1 VPAGQPEG
9 WDSYWDRPWP
19 YGAPA
24 AYEAFATIATPL
36 FAGFSATLVG
46 LVVTS
51 EADLRWPS
59 VSLALLTGSTVT
71 FLMAVQ
77 FGIWAR
83 SYTTTPEEISEWRPE
98 YDPDPLLLRTIQR
111 LHRLGYLRWAKR
123 FHNTYRIGLLLLLL
137 GLAATLVPSH
147 GIHAFR
153 GLAIGIAIAGCIAE
167 VVWIAANEI
176 LRNSTDWEVVTNG
189 TVVAP
194 RDGDSANGSA
204 LERMA
209 RMLVPKETLEKP
221 HIAEPVQPDQ
231 EDELV
236 ADLQQQARA
245 LESQARALESQ
256 ARALESQARALES
269 RAGMVGG
276 SQLGPAS

>member
-1 VPAGQPEG
+1 
-9 WDSYWDRPWP
+9 
-19 YGAPA
+19 
-24 AYEAFATIATPL
+24 
-36 FAGFSATLVG
+36 VG

-51 EADLRWPS
+51 EADLRWPG

-83 SYTTTPEEISEWRPE
+83 SYTTTPNEISEWRPE
-98 YDPDPLLLRTIQR
+98 SDPDPLLLPTIQR

-153 GLAIGIAIAGCIAE
+153 GLAIGIALTGCIAE
-167 VVWIAANEI
+167 VIWIAANEI

-194 RDGDSANGSA
+194 LDGDSANGSA
-204 LERMA
+204 IVRMA
-209 RMLVPKETLEKP
+209 RVLVPKETLKRPQYLAEP
-221 HIAEPVQPDQ
+221 VQAEPVQPDQ
-231 EDELV
+231 DDELV